1 MAATQILDSPCDGV
15 TPEIMAESHRRCIAS
30 NVSKPM
36 VELLRFVV
44 GPDNSIVPDITGRL
58 PGRGIWLSADRISIK
73 TACERSLF
81 DRAARRA
88 VIVDDRLAERIEGL
102 LVRQCTDLLGLARRA
117 GQAVAGFVKVRSW
130 LQQGQASLLFSALDG
145 AADGREKL
153 QRMARGVPVVAVLRA
168 EELGVAFARERS
180 VHVAVASGGLATKLT
195 QNTVR
200 LSGFRQAPEN
210 EEDDE

>member
-1 MAATQILDSPCDGV
+1 MVAAQILEAPDDCLALENSV
-15 TPEIMAESHRRCIAS
+15 ESHRRCIAS

-36 VELLRFVV
+36 TELLRFVV
-44 GPDNSIVPDITGRL
+44 GPGNSIVPDITGRL

-73 TACERSLF
+73 TACDRRLF
-81 DRAARRA
+81 DRAARHA
-88 VIVDDRLAERIEGL
+88 VIVDDRLDDRIESL

-130 LQQGQASLLFSALDG
+130 LQQGQAALLFSALDG

-153 QRMARGVPVVAVLRA
+153 QRMTRGVPVVTVLRA
-168 EELGVAFARERS
+168 EELGVAFARDRS

-195 QNTVR
+195 QNTAK
-200 LSGFRQAPEN
+200 LSGFRQPPEN

>member
-1 MAATQILDSPCDGV
+1 MASIQTLD
-15 TPEIMAESHRRCIAS
+15 TPGLCIAPENTAETHRRCIAS

-36 VELLRFVV
+36 AELLRFVV
-44 GPDNSIVPDITGRL
+44 DPDNSIVPDITGRL
-58 PGRGIWLSADRISIK
+58 PGRGIWLSADRFSIK
-73 TACERSLF
+73 TACDRRLF

-88 VIVDDRLAERIEGL
+88 VIVDDGLAERVEGL

-130 LQQGQASLLFSALDG
+130 LQQGQAAVLLAAVDG

-153 QRMARGVPVVAVLRA
+153 QRMARGVPVVTVLRA
-168 EELGVAFARERS
+168 EELGVAFARDRS

-195 QNTVR
+195 QNTIR